1 MPVPISVSVPDSPP
15 SRIAATTVIFIIV
28 AAGLFGCGKEGV
40 PLPPQIRVAERTTD
54 LTAFQEGDT
63 AILRWRYPSMTT
75 AGQSLTEV
83 EAILVWRA
91 TLPLGQEPPPPMTA
105 QDHRLRRQLLEGE
118 GEVVKT
124 LDTDELAAITR
135 GSDLVYRDDLV
146 RWREQAVDTEEA
158 SVIWYGVQ
166 TVCCRGRGSELSNVA
181 RLEPQSPPVPPAD
194 LRLTASA
201 DGIDVEWLQAEDLRT
216 LVERSADGA
225 AWSLVTDEPVD
236 GNQWRDSIAEQ
247 GRSWSY
253 RLRSVRRLEGDA
265 RVIGEPSPP
274 ARVDHPDT
282 YPPMTPSD
290 VVCLP
295 EGAQVR
301 VRWQVVVGAETYHVS
316 RQTEN
321 GVVLLADDLATIEM
335 TDTSPPLGQ
344 LVYFVVAEDG
354 AGNSSE
360 PASCTVVMGAEP

>member
-1 MPVPISVSVPDSPP
+1 MPVSVSVSVPGSAT
-15 SRIAATTVIFIIV
+15 SRVARRVVVFAIL
-28 AAGLFGCGKEGV
+28 AAGLISCGKEGV
-40 PLPPQIRVAERTTD
+40 PLPPEVRVAERTTG
-54 LTAFQEGDT
+54 LTAFQEGD
-63 AILRWRYPSMTT
+63 AAVLQWRYPSMTT
-75 AGQSLTEV
+75 AGQSLTEI
-83 EAILVWRA
+83 EAIRVWRA
-91 TLPLGQEPPPPMTA
+91 TLALGQEPPPPMTA
-105 QDHRLRRQLLEGE
+105 QDRRLRRQLLEGE

-135 GSDLVYRDDLV
+135 GSDLHFRDDLV
-146 RWREQAVDTEEA
+146 KWREQTGQTEEA
-158 SVIWYGVQ
+158 FVIWYSVQ

-181 RLEPQSPPVPPAD
+181 RMEPQAPPVPPAE
-194 LRLTASA
+194 LRLTAGA
-201 DGIDVEWLQAEDLRT
+201 DGIDVEWLQAEDLAT

-236 GNQWRDSIAEQ
+236 GDLWRDSMADQ

-253 RLRSVRRLEGDA
+253 RLRSVRRLEGDT
-265 RVIGEPSPP
+265 RVIGKPSSP

-282 YPPMTPSD
+282 YPPKTPSD

-295 EGAQVR
+295 EGARVR
-301 VRWQVVVGAETYHVS
+301 VRWQVVAGAETYHVS
-316 RQTEN
+316 RRTE
-321 GVVLLADDLATIEM
+321 GGEVLLADDLATIEM

-344 LVYFVVAEDG
+344 LQYFVVAMDG